1 MDYKVNLE
9 CFQGPLDLLL
19 HLIEKQELNIY
30 DIPISVIT
38 DQYLSYIENLD
49 ELNLDFACDFLVMAA
64 TLLAIKAKM
73 LLPKPK
79 KEIIHEEAEED
90 DPRSTLVQHL
100 LSYKKVKEAAQIL
113 KGIERQQRLKI
124 ARPIDKEYFI
134 SVLFPDMPVTG
145 LGVDEL
151 LGSLENL
158 LKKTEPEKAHIILK
172 KQYFIKNQMNVILD
186 AIKSRKRLLFS
197 ELFVSHPSV
206 LEIIVTFLALLELSK
221 LQKIRVVQEDVYGQ
235 ITILKN

>member
-38 DQYLSYIENLD
+38 DQYLSYMEDLD
-49 ELNLDFACDFLVMAA
+49 EINLDFACDFLVMAA
-64 TLLAIKAKM
+64 TLLSIKAKM

-79 KEIIHEEAEED
+79 KEMLNEEEDED
-90 DPRSTLVQHL
+90 DPRSLLVQHL
-100 LSYKKVKEAAQIL
+100 LSYKKIKEAAQIL
-113 KGIERQQRLKI
+113 KNIERQQRLKV

-134 SVLFPDMPVTG
+134 SVLFPEMPVTG

-151 LGSLENL
+151 LRALEKL
-158 LKKTEPEKAHIILK
+158 LSKAEPEKAHIIQK
-172 KQYFIKNQMNVILD
+172 RQYFIKNQMNMILN
-186 AIKSRKRLLFS
+186 ATKKNERLLFS
-197 ELFVSHPSV
+197 ELFAYHPSV
-206 LEIIVTFLALLELSK
+206 LEIIVTFLAILELSK
-221 LQKIRVVQEDVYGQ
+221 LQKIKVVQEEVFGQ